1 MIREGAKS
9 TRYLPSL
16 HMYNASTLPH
26 THPPTDFL
34 LVCVAVVLIM
44 RNSPVIPHFPTLQQ
58 IAHLLVSV
66 AVVLIMRYS
75 PAVSGTYDA
84 DLDTLPRAALIAPPL
99 VLALVFN
106 KVQQGGELR

>member
-1 MIREGAKS
+1 M
-9 TRYLPSL
+9 
-16 HMYNASTLPH
+16 
-26 THPPTDFL
+26 
-34 LVCVAVVLIM
+34 
-44 RNSPVIPHFPTLQQ
+44 Q

-99 VLALVFN
+99 VMALVFN
-106 KVQQGGELR
+106 KVQWEGEGRSAVGGAGLG